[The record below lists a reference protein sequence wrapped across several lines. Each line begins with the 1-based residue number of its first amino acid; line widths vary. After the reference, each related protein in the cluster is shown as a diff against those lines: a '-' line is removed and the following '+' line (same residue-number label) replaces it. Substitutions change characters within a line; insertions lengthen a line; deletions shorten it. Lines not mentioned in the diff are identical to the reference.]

1 MPPNPQTVSTL
12 RRFEY
17 NVKLGLILAWGLLV
31 TALFTPIAV
40 ILWGNT
46 SVSWAYARVLSWG
59 GLIILGIKLDIEGR
73 ENLRTKPAIYMG
85 NHQSNFDIIL
95 HGRVYPRN
103 TVVIGKKELR
113 RVPVFGLFFAA
124 TGNIMIDRAD
134 KTKAVAGL
142 DQAVEALRDRLDNI
156 WIFPEG
162 TRSKGHGLGKFKKGG
177 VHMAVAAQA
186 PVVGVV
192 LEPITAVLDPVRKYA
207 PGGRIRM
214 RVLPPVTTTGKTGA
228 EVEALT
234 SGIEERFRETL
245 REFGHPDA

>member
-1 MPPNPQTVSTL
+1 MPSSPEAVSAF

-17 NVKLGLILAWGLLV
+17 NVKLFAVLAWGLLV
-31 TALFTPIAV
+31 TTLFTPIAV

-59 GLIILGIKLDIEGR
+59 GLKILGIKLEIEGR
-73 ENLRTKPAIYMG
+73 EHLRAKPAIYMG
-85 NHQSNFDIIL
+85 NHQSNFDILL
-95 HGRVYPRN
+95 HGAVYPRN

-124 TGNIMIDRAD
+124 TGNIMIDRTD

-142 DQAVEALRDRLDNI
+142 DQAVDALRRRLDNI

-162 TRSKGHGLGKFKKGG
+162 TRSKGRGLGKFKKGG

-186 PVVGVV
+186 PIVGVV
-192 LEPITAVLDPVRKYA
+192 LEPMEGVLDAALKFA

-214 RVLPPVTTTGKTGA
+214 RVLPPVATTGKTA
-228 EVEALT
+228 DDVEQLT
-234 SGIEERFRETL
+234 ADIEERFRDTL
-245 REFGHPDA
+245 RALGHEA